1 MSRLILL
8 VAIIIGFVS
17 NVASECANACSGHG
31 KCTSYDMCICN
42 RNWQANDCSERV
54 CQFGLAHVDTP
65 KGDLNMDGKFSS
77 ANIRLLENSFN
88 YPYGTSEQFPNMQN
102 SDLQNVV
109 NSAHDY
115 MECSN
120 KGDCDRT
127 TGECKCFDGYDGVAC
142 QRASC
147 PNSCSGHGVC
157 KNIRQLAAADNGNI
171 YKLWD
176 KQSTMGCECDA
187 GFSGPDCSERK
198 CKYGVD
204 PLYLDDITTVKYPVW
219 NFATLNDDGGTF
231 HDSLT
236 GTAYWAIRFFD
247 SHGED
252 WLTNPIAAGAS
263 CNQVMKELYSLPND
277 VIPWAS
283 LRCTR
288 ASSTSN
294 IAQSSTAWNV
304 VNGANG
310 GAKDLGTDDGH
321 GINTENA
328 NDDTDVDTITGNGAD
343 RSYYIRPN
351 MKLWESKYQFDESGE
366 WSTELFGTKDQTSD
380 AAAVTIGGYIYRIQF
395 WGNPGALKEPQIEVH
410 LDGKRPTLQAGS
422 NAIGVAGTNP
432 VGPKA
437 GNRVITKVWTDGQQG
452 EDNDY
457 FTDHCD
463 GVQATVTW
471 TAGDNTKNAALAISA
486 FSQLASLT
494 SDEVDK
500 LKRCLGDADF
510 DTTNNVGIFDWDIG
524 SKYYPHIIKLV
535 RSVTTYTDG
544 GFYAALWF
552 DASIFKLIN
561 PFYPPDELAASGGT
575 LGTDQY
581 EIYTTTGTLALT
593 SRYAEASFGFASKYL
608 FTSRNYAEVLING
621 NNDLDEFDGD
631 LSCEV
636 ARTETEAVD
645 GNAAYWRIGSATVG
659 GVLKTGFDARY
670 PGYWFSHLGT
680 TPSYMETTVYHA
692 TRGSGTPLSITSSQ
706 PYYVDHCL
714 NKSDIITF
722 LNFDAPELNPSRI
735 NLYTTQ
741 RLFRNDYVT
750 SYGQIQAGLMD
761 RGTASGGAAV
771 PADAVTADTDHHAHY
786 MTRIISTDLSTNWAA
801 SLVGAVNYEND
812 AGEVAAGFKGQH
824 IYKFF
829 PAKKSTY
836 NYVAPCSN
844 RGICDTASGLC
855 QCFPGYTSDSC
866 SEQSSLAI

>member
-1 MSRLILL
+1 MYRLILL

-65 KGDLNMDGKFSS
+65 KGDLNMDGMFSN

-102 SDLQNVV
+102 SDLQNVG

-157 KNIRQLAAADNGNI
+157 KSIRQLAAADSGNI

-187 GFSGPDCSERK
+187 GFSGPDCSDKK

-204 PLYLDDITTVKYPVW
+204 PLYLDDIATVKYPVW
-219 NFATLNDDGGTF
+219 NFATLNDFAGAF
-231 HDSLT
+231 HDSLD

-252 WLTNPIAAGAS
+252 WLTNPIVAGAT
-263 CNQVMKELYSLPND
+263 CNQVMKELYSLPNN

-288 ASSTSN
+288 ISRTSN
-294 IAQSSTAWNV
+294 TAQSATDWNRI
-304 VNGANG
+304 NGQGDG
-310 GAKDLGTDDGH
+310 GSAKDLGTDDGH
-321 GINTENA
+321 GINTA
-328 NDDTDVDTITGNGAD
+328 DPNDDNNVEGISGNGAD
-343 RSYYIRPN
+343 RTYWIRPN
-351 MKLWESKYQFDESGE
+351 MKLWESKYLNDQNGE
-366 WSTELFGTKDQTSD
+366 WSTELFGTNTQTSD
-380 AAAVTIGGYIYRIQF
+380 AAAVELGGYIYRIQF
-395 WGNPGALKEPQIEVH
+395 WGNPGNLKEPQIEVH
-410 LDGKRPTLQAGS
+410 LDGKRPTLQAGE
-422 NAIGVAGTNP
+422 AKIGYFGADATTGP
-432 VGPKA
+432 QVGK
-437 GNRVITKVWTDGQQG
+437 RVITKVWTDGQQG

-463 GVQATVTW
+463 GVQVTVTW
-471 TAGDNTKNAALAISA
+471 VSAGPEYVKDKTLAVTSSI
-486 FSQLASLT
+486 LAGFT
-494 SDEVDK
+494 GDELSK

-510 DTTNNVGIFDWDIG
+510 DTTNNVEIYDWDKG
-524 SKYYPHIIKLV
+524 SKYYPHIVKLV

-544 GFYAALWF
+544 GFYVALWF
-552 DASIFKLIN
+552 NNANNFALLN
-561 PFYPPDELAASGGT
+561 PFYPPDEIGT
-575 LGTDQY
+575 NGVGTDQY

-593 SRYAEASFGFASKYL
+593 SIYAEASFGFASKYL
-608 FTSRNYAEVLING
+608 FTSRTIAESLING
-621 NNDLDEFDGD
+621 INDLDEFDGD

-636 ARTETEAVD
+636 ARTEVEAAD
-645 GNAAYWRIGSATVG
+645 GNAAYWRIGSATIN
-659 GVLKTGFDARY
+659 GVLKTGFDSRY
-670 PGYWFSHLGT
+670 PGYWSGSLGT
-680 TPSYMETTVYHA
+680 TPSYQISPAYHA
-692 TRGSGTPLSITSSQ
+692 TRLQVTPQL
-706 PYYVDHCL
+706 YYVDHCL

-722 LNFDAPELNPSRI
+722 LNFDTPANNPSRI

-741 RLFRNDYVT
+741 RLFRNDYVK
-750 SYGQIQAGLMD
+750 SYKDVNAGLP
-761 RGTASGGAAV
+761 GTTAAT
-771 PADAVTADTDHHAHY
+771 VTVGTDHHAHY
-786 MTRIISTDLSTNWAA
+786 MTRIITTDLSTNWAA
-801 SLVGAVNYEND
+801 SPTND
-812 AGEVAAGFKGQH
+812 ETAGSETFLGQH

-855 QCFPGYTSDSC
+855 QCFPGYTSDAC

>member
-65 KGDLNMDGKFSS
+65 KGDLNMDGQFSD

-102 SDLQNVV
+102 SDLQNVG

-157 KNIRQLAAADNGNI
+157 KSIRQLAAADSGNI

-187 GFSGPDCSERK
+187 GFSGPDCSDK
-198 CKYGVD
+198 MCKHGVD
-204 PLYLDDITTVKYPVW
+204 PLYLDDIATVKYPVW
-219 NFATLNDDGGTF
+219 NFALLNDNTGADAGLF
-231 HDSLT
+231 HDSLD
-236 GTAYWAIRFFD
+236 GTAHWAIRFFD

-252 WLTNPIAAGAS
+252 WLTNPIASGAS
-263 CNQVMKELYSLPND
+263 CNAVMKELYALPNN

-288 ASSTSN
+288 ISRTGAAAV
-294 IAQSSTAWNV
+294 AQNEAGATGWNAL
-304 VNGANG
+304 NGAAG

-321 GINTENA
+321 GINTPN
-328 NDDTDVDTITGNGAD
+328 NDDDTDVDTLAGSGNS
-343 RSYYIRPN
+343 RTYWIRPN
-351 MKLWESKYQFDESGE
+351 MKLWESSFSNDQNGE
-366 WSTELFGTKDQTSD
+366 WSSELFGTKDQTD
-380 AAAVTIGGYIYRIQF
+380 EAADVVLGGYVYRIQF
-395 WGNPGALKEPQIEVH
+395 WGNPGNLREPQIEVH
-410 LDGKRPTLQAGS
+410 LDGKRPTLQAGE
-422 NAIGVAGTNP
+422 AKIGFGLTAADGIE
-432 VGPKA
+432 VGK
-437 GNRVITKVWTDGQQG
+437 RVITKVWTDGQQG

-471 TAGDNTKNAALAISA
+471 TADADVTKDADLLLSAA
-486 FSQLASLT
+486 SQLASLT
-494 SDEVDK
+494 ADEENK

-510 DTTNNVGIFDWDIG
+510 DTTNNVEIYDWDKG
-524 SKYYPHIIKLV
+524 SKFYPHIIKLV

-544 GFYAALWF
+544 GFYAALWYDNTNF
-552 DASIFKLIN
+552 ILIN
-561 PFYPPDELAASGGT
+561 PFYPPDEI
-575 LGTDQY
+575 GTDQY
-581 EIYTTTGTLALT
+581 EIYTTTATLALT
-593 SRYAEASFGFASKYL
+593 SKYAEASFGFASKYL
-608 FTSRNYAEVLING
+608 FTSRTYAEKLINSVD
-621 NNDLDEFDGD
+621 DLDEFDGD

-636 ARTETEAVD
+636 ARTELESADANT
-645 GNAAYWRIGSATVG
+645 AYWRIGSGTVD
-659 GVLKTGFDARY
+659 GVFKTGFDARY
-670 PGYWFSHLGT
+670 PGHWTIALGVI
-680 TPSYMETTVYHA
+680 PSYLQTAAFRANSLAV
-692 TRGSGTPLSITSSQ
+692 TSQ
-706 PYYVDHCL
+706 AYYVDHCL

-722 LNFDAPELNPSRI
+722 LNYDTPASNPPRI

-741 RLFRNDYVT
+741 RIFRNDYVK
-750 SYGQIQAGLMD
+750 SYGEVNAGLP
-761 RGTASGGAAV
+761 GTAATMS
-771 PADAVTADTDHHAHY
+771 TALDHHAHY
-786 MTRIISTDLSTNWAA
+786 LTRVITTDLSTNWAA
-801 SLVGAVNYEND
+801 SVVGEASYED
-812 AGEVAAGFKGQH
+812 ATAEADATATSGFKGQH

-844 RGICDTASGLC
+844 RGICDTTSGLC
-855 QCFPGYTSDSC
+855 QCFPGYTSDAC